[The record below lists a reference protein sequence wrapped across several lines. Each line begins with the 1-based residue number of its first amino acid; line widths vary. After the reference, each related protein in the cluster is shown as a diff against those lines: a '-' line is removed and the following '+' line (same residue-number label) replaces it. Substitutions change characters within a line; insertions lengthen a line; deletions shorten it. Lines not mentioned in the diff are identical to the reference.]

1 MRLTLALLT
10 LTLLFAASALAGGK
24 TAKCAITSGAT
35 VEFNGKCLFQPEG
48 DGSFSLSLA
57 DEKPLYGE
65 IAMVSVY
72 IVESGV
78 AEVRGL
84 TTGGINS
91 RWGEAR
97 RSAQD
102 KACWVGEDFKVC
114 AR

>member
-1 MRLTLALLT
+1 MRLHLAVLALI
-10 LTLLFAASALAGGK
+10 LLFSASALAGGK
-24 TAKCAITSGAT
+24 TARCEIISGAK
-35 VEFNGKCLFQPEG
+35 VEFSGKCQFQPEG

-57 DEKPLYGE
+57 DEKPLYGG

-72 IVESGV
+72 VVESGV

-84 TTGGINS
+84 TTEGINS

-97 RSAQD
+97 RSERD
-102 KACWVGEDFKVC
+102 KACWVGADFKVC

>member
-1 MRLTLALLT
+1 MHPRLAILALTLA
-10 LTLLFAASALAGGK
+10 FATSALAGGK
-24 TAKCAITSGAT
+24 TAKCEITSGNET
-35 VEFNGKCLFQPEG
+35 VSHGKCQFQPEG

-65 IAMVSVY
+65 IVMVSAY

-84 TTGGINS
+84 TTSGINS
-91 RWGEAR
+91 RWGQAR
-97 RSAQD
+97 RSARD
-102 KACWVGEDFKVC
+102 KACWVGEDFRIC

>member
-1 MRLTLALLT
+1 MPLRLAFFA

-24 TAKCAITSGAT
+24 TAQCEITSGNA
-35 VEFNGKCLFQPEG
+35 VEFRGKCLFQPEG
-48 DGSFSLSLA
+48 DGSFSLSRA
-57 DEKPLYGE
+57 DEKPLYGG

-72 IVESGV
+72 VVESGV

-84 TTGGINS
+84 TTEGINS

-97 RSAQD
+97 RSDRD